1 MASLIGKKLGKRE
14 INRLCNDIR
23 TLITRKEFQ
32 QLADII
38 NRSSYEYLI
47 NLDNFGMNHLMIE
60 YYLAI
65 KDYANFTKLFQSLV
79 DSGKIKK
86 RNILLYVK
94 HLMSSGKIE
103 DAFAIFRELLVGK
116 FPITSSDLEFICS
129 YQVGHSLLEFYQKS
143 LVKIHQPSSLPSYR
157 VVNNCC
163 SNCNQPLIK
172 IDFDQTEKKQIA
184 DLLQKLIKP
193 KVFKKYVTK
202 LLAKSYQ
209 IVIDGA
215 NILYYGQ
222 GRIDG
227 KSYRK
232 LIQLIDYLKK
242 NVTSEVLL
250 VLHKRHFRNE
260 MAMKYGD
267 IISEIKSKCEILA
280 TPPGHND
287 DWYIILASLLKN
299 ADIVT
304 NDKFRDHEFK
314 LKSSDQSKLVLQKS
328 LIANLVDD
336 KTRNYRFAS
345 NGIFEGLEAENNYS
359 NRIQIQDGVWHVPCT
374 DGSFVCLKN

>member
-1 MASLIGKKLGKRE
+1 MASLVGKKLGKRE

-23 TLITRKEFQ
+23 SLINRQEFQ
-32 QLADII
+32 QLANII
-38 NRSSYEYLI
+38 NQSSYEYLI

-65 KDYANFTKLFQSLV
+65 KDYTSFNILFQSLV

-86 RNILLYVK
+86 RNILLYVN
-94 HLMSSGKIE
+94 HLMSSSKIE
-103 DAFAIFRELLVGK
+103 EAFVIFRELLVGK
-116 FPITSSDLEFICS
+116 FPISSSDLEFICS

-143 LVKIHQPSSLPSYR
+143 LVKIHQPSLSSYS

-163 SNCNQPLIK
+163 SNCNKVLRK
-172 IDFDQTEKKQIA
+172 IDFDETEKKQIA

-193 KVFKKYVTK
+193 KVFKKYSNK
-202 LLAKSYQ
+202 LLTKSYQ

-215 NILYYGQ
+215 NVLHYGQ
-222 GRIDG
+222 GKIDG
-227 KSYRK
+227 KSYHK
-232 LIQLIDYLKK
+232 LIQLIDYLTE
-242 NVTSEVLL
+242 NVTNEVLL

-260 MAMKYGD
+260 MVIKYGD
-267 IISEIKSKCEILA
+267 LISEIKSKCEILA

-336 KTRNYRFAS
+336 KTRNYSFSR
-345 NGIFEGLEAENNYS
+345 NGKFENLQDKKNYS
-359 NRIQIQDGVWHVPCT
+359 NRIQIIDGIWHVPCT
-374 DGSFVCLKN
+374 DGTFICLKK